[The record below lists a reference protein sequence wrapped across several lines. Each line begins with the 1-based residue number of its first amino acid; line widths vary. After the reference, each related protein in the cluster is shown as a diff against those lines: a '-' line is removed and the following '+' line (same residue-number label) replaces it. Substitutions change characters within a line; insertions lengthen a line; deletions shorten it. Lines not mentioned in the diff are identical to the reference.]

1 MLTFD
6 SNGKILKQKFSTVHV
21 QVTSG
26 RLINTTDVYQ
36 VQNCLK
42 FRWKHEKFPDSQNN
56 SEKKKRKF
64 LEGLIRFRDIL
75 QSDSNKN
82 SMEPAPG
89 KHRDQQTN
97 YILTSMHLTKPS
109 DIFLEQMCQ
118 KIHTRRKIA
127 SLLNGI

>member
-26 RLINTTDVYQ
+26 RLINTTKIQ
-36 VQNCLK
+36 MEA
-42 FRWKHEKFPDSQNN
+42 WKVPRQPKQLWE
-56 SEKKKRKF
+56 KKRKF
-64 LEGLIRFRDIL
+64 LKGLIRFRDIL

-82 SMEPAPG
+82 SMEPAPE

-127 SLLNGI
+127 SLLNGIWKLNVCI